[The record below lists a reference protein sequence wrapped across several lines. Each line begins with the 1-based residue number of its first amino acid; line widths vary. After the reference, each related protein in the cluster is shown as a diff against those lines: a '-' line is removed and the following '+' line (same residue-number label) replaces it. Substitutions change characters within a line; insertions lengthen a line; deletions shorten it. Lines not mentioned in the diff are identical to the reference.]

1 MQIRISYTVP
11 NSEYKKTLEDLFDT
25 SLTDQDAR
33 GFIYNKEHIVE
44 EGIIFSDPRRTIK
57 EAIDVPQTITFLL
70 GIATGIGINVASSIV
85 SDILM
90 SKLKNCSWLKIGD
103 QSPKLTLED
112 IRKVIQEELEKQKD
126 NSD

>member
-11 NSEYKKTLEDLFDT
+11 NSEYKRTIEDLFNT
-25 SLTDQDAR
+25 SLTDQEAG
-33 GFIYNKEHIVE
+33 GFIYNKECTVDKGIV
-44 EGIIFSDPRRTIK
+44 FSDPRRTIK

-70 GIATGIGINVASSIV
+70 GIGTGIGIGVTSNVVSSIL
-85 SDILM
+85 I

-103 QSPKLTLED
+103 QTPKLTLDD
-112 IRKVIQEELEKQKD
+112 IRKVIQEELEKQKN